1 MKLQGLRIALAGA
14 LALGLAACGSSSS
27 NDGPARINVRLVD
40 APGDYVQ
47 LFLDVR
53 EVQINGPDGWQTLG
67 TWTGGPI
74 DLLTLTNGVSETL
87 AENAPIAAGHYGQM
101 RLLLGPNNTVVV
113 DGIAEPQPLKVPSG
127 MQSGVKLN
135 VNFDVEPGTTKDVFI
150 DFDAHKSIFVHR
162 AGNSDQYILR
172 PVVRAFDQVVTG
184 TISGTVTAGGT
195 AVAGAQVMIETV
207 EGGAPSVVRSTVT
220 GADGKYSVGLLPVAA
235 TYYVV
240 TQPVIGGTVY
250 QTFASGPIAL
260 TAAAPLPVQDVA
272 LTVAAEHG
280 GINGTVTPI
289 ATDTQRDLLQV
300 IQPFGATPVNL
311 IVREVTPVVAAT
323 ETFAAPDL
331 PTGAYSLVLTRD
343 TFDANGDQTGH
354 AVAAPVAATVTN
366 GATANVALTAP

>member
-1 MKLQGLRIALAGA
+1 MKLQGLRTALLGA
-14 LALGLAACGSSSS
+14 LALGLAACGSSS
-27 NDGPARINVRLVD
+27 NDAPARINVHLVD

-87 AENAPIAAGHYGQM
+87 AANAPISAGHYGQM
-101 RLLLGPNNTVVV
+101 RLLLGPDSTVVV
-113 DGIAEPQPLKVPSG
+113 EGLDAPQPLKVPSG

-184 TISGTVTAGGT
+184 TISGIVTATG
-195 AVAGAQVMIETV
+195 APVAGATVLVETV
-207 EGGAPSVVRSTVT
+207 EGGTPSVVRATVS
-220 GADGKYSVGLLPVAA
+220 GADGRYSVGLLPVGT

-250 QTFASGPIAL
+250 ATFASGPISL
-260 TAAAPLPVQDVA
+260 TAEAPLPVQDIA
-272 LTVAAEHG
+272 LAVAAEHG
-280 GINGTVTPI
+280 GISGTVTPI
-289 ATDTQRDLLQV
+289 ATETQRDLLRIV
-300 IQPFGATPVNL
+300 QPFGATPVNL
-311 IVREVTPVVAAT
+311 IVREVTPTVAAT

-331 PTGAYSLVLTRD
+331 PAGAYSLVLTRD
-343 TFDANGDQTGH
+343 TFDAGGDLVSSNTGA
-354 AVAAPVAATVTN
+354 AVNATVTN